1 MAVLVG
7 DVAFSVDLSWV
18 VDAVFT
24 VVLTLVAAN
33 VYGVV
38 DASVIVAV
46 VIANVNG
53 VVDASVV
60 VIVVIPVVGGRD
72 VVSVFETISP

>member
-1 MAVLVG
+1 ML
-7 DVAFSVDLSWV
+7 FPL
-18 VDAVFT
+18 FF
-24 VVLTLVAAN
+24 LTLVAGN
-33 VYGVV
+33 VDGVV
-38 DASVIVAV
+38 VAV

>member
-1 MAVLVG
+1 ML
-7 DVAFSVDLSWV
+7 FPL
-18 VDAVFT
+18 FF
-24 VVLTLVAAN
+24 LTLVAGN
-33 VYGVV
+33 V
-38 DASVIVAV
+38 D
-46 VIANVNG
+46 G

>member
-1 MAVLVG
+1 ML
-7 DVAFSVDLSWV
+7 FPL
-18 VDAVFT
+18 FF
-24 VVLTLVAAN
+24 LTLVAGN
-33 VYGVV
+33 VDGVV
-38 DASVIVAV
+38 DASVVVAV